1 MFSPGSHRGKLCVTN
16 NLIVCRRIAASD
28 GNGCKGAGV
37 CQNLSLVLLFIHWQ
51 DPGRTQIANAKIFSL
66 VLLFVHW
73 QDEGWT
79 PND

>member
-51 DPGRTQIANAKIFSL
+51 DPGRTQ
-66 VLLFVHW
+66 
-73 QDEGWT
+73 D
-79 PND
+79 